1 MYVYVDKHP
10 HQVIH
15 VGFAGRV
22 DVLQELQ
29 QVEGV
34 AVHQM
39 DSYGQVRLVLEMARD
54 RKQSVFTLFSQVIG
68 CIFQE
73 FRTHVSVIPHK
84 SLNYFVQNF

>member
-1 MYVYVDKHP
+1 MYEFVHEHP
-10 HQVIH
+10 HQVVH

-39 DSYGQVRLVLEMARD
+39 DSYGQVRLVLENGTR
-54 RKQSVFTLFSQVIG
+54 Q
-68 CIFQE
+68 
-73 FRTHVSVIPHK
+73 
-84 SLNYFVQNF
+84 